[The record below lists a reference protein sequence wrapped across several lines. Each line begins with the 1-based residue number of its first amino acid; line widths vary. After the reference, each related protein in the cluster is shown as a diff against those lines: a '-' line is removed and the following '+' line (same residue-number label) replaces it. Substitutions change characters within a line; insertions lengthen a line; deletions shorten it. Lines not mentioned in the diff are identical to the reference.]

1 MGPIVVLQRCSTYR
15 AAPWLGAKVPVLL
28 RVHHFLFTLVG
39 SWKCWKAS
47 LLPRVM
53 VRQIMP
59 LPGAP
64 MMDIGSLSRMSRMER
79 SGSWPLV
86 GMLVSGVRS
95 DGLSKL
101 PSPRPLMVRKAI
113 ALSMP
118 VLRCVKSLAWIEIS
132 KRRRWPAASS
142 VMLRSSMVSS
152 TVA

>member
-28 RVHHFLFTLVG
+28 RVHHFLPTRAG
-39 SWKCWKAS
+39 SEKCSNAS
-47 LLPRVM
+47 RLPMVT

-59 LPGAP
+59 LPGVP
-64 MMDIGSLSRMSRMER
+64 MMDIGRLSRMSRMER

-86 GMLVSGVRS
+86 GMLVSGVRP

-113 ALSMP
+113 TLSMP
-118 VLRCVKSLAWIEIS
+118 GL
-132 KRRRWPAASS
+132 
-142 VMLRSSMVSS
+142 
-152 TVA
+152 